1 MCTYVRLIIIV
12 LLCFNIAITLLIDRR
27 KTLGDLKQMLE
38 EIVLVPST
46 EFRVQCHYVDFCCT
60 IF

>member
-1 MCTYVRLIIIV
+1 MCE
-12 LLCFNIAITLLIDRR
+12 LLFTSYYCVVMFIAITLLIDRR

-38 EIVLVPST
+38 EIVLVHST
-46 EFRVQCHYVDFCCT
+46 EFKVQCIECGT